1 MKVCLAFVHL
11 LRYLG
16 KMILCHEKTE
26 MIMRGF
32 LGRTGKPDWKLVPN
46 HKCPGKCWAQRKFP
60 IHK

>member
-11 LRYLG
+11 VRYLG

-32 LGRTGKPDWKLVPN
+32 AHPPWVVKALGQNGESLI
-46 HKCPGKCWAQRKFP
+46 GS
-60 IHK
+60 